1 MSIRRVDGRFSLK
14 SILGVGSHA
23 IVCLAQNVISD
34 EEVAVKLESFTGHLS
49 ESPLEREFVALTNLQ
64 GGFGIPQLIWFG
76 RESSYQAL
84 VLDSVATPLCDIVAS
99 QGGLLSLNSVLSIG
113 CQLVSRLE
121 YIHSCHYIH
130 RDIKPQNVL
139 LRQSDSR
146 HATTV
151 FLIDFSVALQYCDPA
166 TRIHIPYQE
175 GCPFVGTPAFSSIS
189 HHCGYQ
195 SGHRDD
201 IESLAYT
208 LVYLLR
214 GSLPWFSDANT
225 SLSSNVICNLKCDT
239 MVETLCDRLPVEFMT
254 FIKYSRSL
262 AYGARPDYEYLK
274 KLLKDCIVQP
284 VCFYLM

>member
-1 MSIRRVDGRFSLK
+1 
-14 SILGVGSHA
+14 
-23 IVCLAQNVISD
+23 
-34 EEVAVKLESFTGHLS
+34 
-49 ESPLEREFVALTNLQ
+49 
-64 GGFGIPQLIWFG
+64 
-76 RESSYQAL
+76 
-84 VLDSVATPLCDIVAS
+84 
-99 QGGLLSLNSVLSIG
+99 
-113 CQLVSRLE
+113 VSRLE

-130 RDIKPQNVL
+130 RNIKPQNIL

-151 FLIDFSVALQYCDPA
+151 FLIDFSVALQYHDPA

-189 HHCGYQ
+189 YHCGYQ
-195 SGHRDD
+195 SGHHDD

-239 MVETLCDRLPVEFMT
+239 MVETLCDGLPVEFMT
-254 FIKYSRSL
+254 FIKYSRLL
-262 AYGARPDYEYLK
+262 AYGARPDYDYLK
-274 KLLKDCIVQP
+274 KLLEDCIVQP
-284 VCFYLM
+284 VCFYLT

>member
-1 MSIRRVDGRFSLK
+1 MPCTSPLVTSIHRVDGRFSLK
-14 SILGVGSHA
+14 SILGVGSHT
-23 IVCLAQNVISD
+23 IVCLAQNVVSD
-34 EEVAVKLESFTGHLS
+34 EEVAVQLESFTGHLS

-64 GGFGIPQLIWFG
+64 GGFGIPQPIWFG

-84 VLDSVATPLCDIVAS
+84 VLDSIATPFCDIVAS

-121 YIHSCHYIH
+121 YIHSGHYIH

-151 FLIDFSVALQYCDPA
+151 FLIDFSVALQY
-166 TRIHIPYQE
+166 Q
-175 GCPFVGTPAFSSIS
+175 GCPFVSTPAFSSIS

-214 GSLPWFSDANT
+214 GSLPWFSNANT
-225 SLSSNVICNLKCDT
+225 SLSSNVICNLKHDT
-239 MVETLCDRLPVEFMT
+239 AVETLCDGLPVEFVT

-262 AYGARPDYEYLK
+262 AYGARPDYDYLK
-274 KLLKDCIVQP
+274 KLLEDCIVQP